1 MACQDHFRENCFY
14 VLDRFH
20 VAQEIRAICKDHP
33 RYREMQKALSQ
44 YEPEKQLVELTSAV
58 GTLGPE
64 ADEKLE
70 ELIDFLTKHKD
81 ALQDYCQWLKDQGI
95 DTEGMR
101 PMGSAE
107 STMSV
112 FAKRIKG
119 GRSWSEKGL
128 MALVSVFIGIKDGLS
143 IKTLWGRWETLTQ
156 EEEKK
161 KVKQQAKT
169 LSKKYKKQ
177 AQEITRNNLRYLQ
190 QSAGTPIYQALKS
203 LVGF

>member
-1 MACQDHFRENCFY
+1 MDCQDHFRENCFY

-64 ADEKLE
+64 ANEKLE

-161 KVKQQAKT
+161 KG
-169 LSKKYKKQ
+169 
-177 AQEITRNNLRYLQ
+177 NNRQ
-190 QSAGTPIYQALKS
+190 KH
-203 LVGF
+203 